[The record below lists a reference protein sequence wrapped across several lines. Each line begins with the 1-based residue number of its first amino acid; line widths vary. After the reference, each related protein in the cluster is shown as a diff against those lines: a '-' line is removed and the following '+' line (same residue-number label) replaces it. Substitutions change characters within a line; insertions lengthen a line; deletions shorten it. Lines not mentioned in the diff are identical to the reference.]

1 MTFEPP
7 AHSIVGASSA
17 KRWMT
22 CAGSVHLS
30 EQVPKEDDDG
40 GSVYAREG
48 TAAHELAEDCLKLGM
63 NAADCIGDEYNGFTV
78 DDEMA
83 AHVQVYLDLV
93 REKMKDGYQLFVE
106 SKVDL
111 SWIDERM
118 FGTNDAMLVKPYND
132 AIIFDLKYGKGV
144 RVTAENNP
152 QLAFYALGPFRS
164 YDLKKI
170 EAYIVQPR
178 VMDGVTSTVWSKED
192 MDNWERDF
200 TQAVKATRLP
210 NAPLVQGDHCRWCP
224 ALGVCPAQLD
234 DFNDLDATR
243 DVSVLTNEQI
253 GEVLAKADLIRSFL
267 DAVAIQALNRA
278 AEGNPPPGYKLVAG
292 RKGNRKW
299 INGVEGMFPVD
310 TFPDLYETKLLSPA
324 KVFKLRPD
332 LADDTLV
339 EQSPAKPTLAPE
351 DDPRNALTTVADLDF
366 D

>member
-1 MTFEPP
+1 MTYEAP
-7 AHSIVGASSA
+7 AHSIIGASSA

-30 EQVPKEDDDG
+30 EQVKKDDEE
-40 GSVYAREG
+40 GSIYAREG
-48 TAAHELAEDCLKLGM
+48 TAAHELAENCLKLDM
-63 NAADCIGDEYNGFTV
+63 NAADCIGDEYLGFTV
-78 DDEMA
+78 DEEMA

-93 REKMKDGYQLFVE
+93 REKMAEGYQLFVE

-118 FGTNDAMLVKPYND
+118 FGTNDAMLVKPYED
-132 AIIFDLKYGKGV
+132 AIIFDLKYGRGV
-144 RVTAENNP
+144 RVVAENNP
-152 QLAFYALGPFRS
+152 QLAFYALGPFRA
-164 YDLKKI
+164 YDLEKI
-170 EAYIVQPR
+170 EAVIVQPR
-178 VMDGVTSTVWSKED
+178 VVDGITSTVWDKD
-192 MDNWERDF
+192 AMDNWENDF
-200 TQAVKATRLP
+200 RQAVKATRLP

-234 DFNDLDATR
+234 DFNSLDEER
-243 DVSVLTNEQI
+243 DVSVMSNEDI
-253 GEVLAKADLIRSFL
+253 GHVLAKADLIRSFL

-299 INGVEGMFPVD
+299 IKDAEGYFPVD

-332 LADDTLV
+332 LADDKLV

-351 DDPRNALTTVADLDF
+351 DDPRSALTTAADLDF